1 MSLRRRNVNKWK
13 RPVLF
18 ATWMFVVST
27 ALIACSNETVLR
39 WEEEVTL
46 STGEKLLLDRTTR
59 YRKKSAAFNP
69 LESSWGPEDSSIVV
83 REGPAD
89 LVGARFGLK
98 EWFEPLVLD
107 RDPASRQLLL
117 IATGWNCD
125 WVRPYA
131 GKNRSIYVA
140 FALQSGGGVA
150 VNFPDWA
157 WNRTRNLYLTYFDI
171 KPPGRVSAEHAR
183 EHNASKARGSKFL
196 FVIDPSFRAP
206 DCPGESK

>member
-1 MSLRRRNVNKWK
+1 MSLRRRNVDQWK

-18 ATWMFVVST
+18 ATWMLVVST

-171 KPPGRVSAEHAR
+171 KPPGRVTAEHAR
-183 EHNASKARGSKFL
+183 EHNASKARGAPEF
-196 FVIDPSFRAP
+196 FVVDPSIKFER
-206 DCPGESK
+206 C